1 MSKDN
6 AWQQV
11 YRDMIKACKAPG
23 IQLDGWERA
32 AIKQLEDRMFE
43 GNYLSQRQV
52 ERLEQIHDRVVV

>member
-23 IQLDGWERA
+23 IQLDAWERT